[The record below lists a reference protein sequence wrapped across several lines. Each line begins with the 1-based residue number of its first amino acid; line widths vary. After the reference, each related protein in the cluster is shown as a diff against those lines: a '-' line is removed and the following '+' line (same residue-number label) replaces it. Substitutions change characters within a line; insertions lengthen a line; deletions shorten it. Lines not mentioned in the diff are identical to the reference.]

1 MEMNDYYTNLKKR
14 IDIELNVFFE
24 NKHKQIK
31 SDIELTEFSE
41 IIADLENFVMSSGKR
56 IRPVLF
62 YFGYVLAGGKDRE
75 EVLRAA
81 VSVELMHSYFLIHD
95 DIIDRDD
102 FRHGDLSMHCKYRK
116 KAEKDFKDNDSR
128 HFGTSM
134 AILIGDLM
142 SSFGYQVLNNSNFND
157 SERIKALNYF
167 NNIICNTMFGQLM
180 DLNFDKNKNLNV
192 EMVFKVQKYKTA
204 KYTIEGPLHLGAIL
218 AGADDNFL
226 KLLSS
231 YAIPVGIAFQI
242 QDDIIGV
249 FGNEKKIG
257 KPVGSD
263 IQEGKR
269 TLLVAEAM
277 KTASDEEKK
286 ILDDILGNED
296 LTFDELEIVRRII
309 RDTGALKKSENKAE
323 DLIKEAKTNIQ
334 SFAVDEKYR
343 KVLSDFADFII
354 TRDK

>member
-1 MEMNDYYTNLKKR
+1 M
-14 IDIELNVFFE
+14 IE
-24 NKHKQIK
+24 
-31 SDIELTEFSE
+31 
-41 IIADLENFVMSSGKR
+41 R
-56 IRPVLF
+56 
-62 YFGYVLAGGKDRE
+62 
-75 EVLRAA
+75 
-81 VSVELMHSYFLIHD
+81 
-95 DIIDRDD
+95 
-102 FRHGDLSMHCKYRK
+102 
-116 KAEKDFKDNDSR
+116 
-128 HFGTSM
+128 
-134 AILIGDLM
+134 
-142 SSFGYQVLNNSNFND
+142 
-157 SERIKALNYF
+157 
-167 NNIICNTMFGQLM
+167 
-180 DLNFDKNKNLNV
+180 
-192 EMVFKVQKYKTA
+192 
-204 KYTIEGPLHLGAIL
+204 
-218 AGADDNFL
+218 
-226 KLLSS
+226 
-231 YAIPVGIAFQI
+231 
-242 QDDIIGV
+242 
-249 FGNEKKIG
+249 EKKIG